1 MQSSQQLCERP
12 CAHRTISPHVDAR
25 SAVAAAV
32 ESFWFSAADKSA
44 EIILFVLAGST
55 MRAEAILAFMY
66 SRARHTVTR
75 KGFRQVPR
83 QRFDDHQ
90 LQKKRGKVEMLLIAP

>member
-12 CAHRTISPHVDAR
+12 CTHRTISPHVDAR

-32 ESFWFSAADKSA
+32 ESFCFSATDKSA

-55 MRAEAILAFMY
+55 IRAEAILALTY
-66 SRARHTVTR
+66 SRARHTLLERVSVTCEGSASMTISSR
-75 KGFRQVPR
+75 K
-83 QRFDDHQ
+83 
-90 LQKKRGKVEMLLIAP
+90 KEGKSRCF

>member
-32 ESFWFSAADKSA
+32 ESFCLSAADKSA

-66 SRARHTVTR
+66 SRARHTLLERVSDTCQGRASMAISSR
-75 KGFRQVPR
+75 KK
-83 QRFDDHQ
+83 D
-90 LQKKRGKVEMLLIAP
+90 GKSRCF